1 MSLRG
6 CLLLFWV
13 VLLPA
18 RALAAGEAKHCAVSY
33 SAPAGCP
40 SAAQMAEAVGSH
52 FRVVPGGKPC
62 TDCVAR
68 VNISRNPNDASDYVL
83 QTGDESTHG
92 SDCAELVKIAGFTV
106 RSSHVHVDV
115 DEPATRVPPSTTP
128 RVELGV
134 FAGQTFTSYRQW
146 ILGAQ
151 VGVRITDDWLLRPNG
166 GLTPQSS
173 VPSSLDDSGDPLALE
188 YHGYHAGLD
197 ACRALAGWV
206 SACAQTQI
214 EWFRVSPNPGWV
226 APLAS
231 QALVGLGMTF
241 QTNLVSDL
249 LVGLQPSLMIAPRP
263 AVVREPD
270 WSATLYERP
279 QIQLQVRAT
288 LGWGL
293 GGSRATNGGRSNFTQ
308 SASARVTQ

>member
-1 MSLRG
+1 MSPRG
-6 CLLLFWV
+6 WHLLFWV
-13 VLLPA
+13 VLLPT
-18 RALAAGEAKHCAVSY
+18 RAVAQDETKRCAVSY

-40 SAAQMAEAVGSH
+40 SAAQMAEAAGAH
-52 FRVVPGGKPC
+52 FRVVPGTKPC

-68 VNISRNPNDASDYVL
+68 VNISHNPENASDYIL

-106 RSSHVHVDV
+106 RSSHVHVDEV
-115 DEPATRVPPSTTP
+115 VPQPPPPSTAP

-134 FAGQTFTSYRQW
+134 FAGQMFTSYRQW
-146 ILGAQ
+146 LVGAQ
-151 VGVRITDDWLLRPNG
+151 VGVRITDNWLLRPNG
-166 GLTPQSS
+166 GLTPRDD
-173 VPSSLDDSGDPLALE
+173 VPSSLDDADDPIALE

-206 SACAQTQI
+206 SVCAQTQI
-214 EWFRVSPNPGWV
+214 EWFRVSPNPGWE

-231 QALVGLGMTF
+231 QALVGLGTTF
-241 QTNLVSDL
+241 QANPVADL

-293 GGSRATNGGRSNFTQ
+293 GGSRTTNNARSNFTQ
-308 SASARVTQ
+308 SANARVTQ